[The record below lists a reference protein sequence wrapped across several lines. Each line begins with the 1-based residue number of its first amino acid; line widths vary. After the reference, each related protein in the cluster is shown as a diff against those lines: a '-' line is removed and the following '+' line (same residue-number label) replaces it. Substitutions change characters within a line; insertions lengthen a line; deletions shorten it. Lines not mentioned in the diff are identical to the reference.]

1 MDYNRYVGALHYH
14 HVCERAAIPEEACKT
29 QITMKGWGV
38 YLTPFAIFKPEV
50 NMVEIKLKDRQSG
63 YDAVGEYI
71 RRYWKRHISDTVIV
85 DLATSY
91 DGKKYERR
99 AEIASPYNFDDIEF
113 LYDWWE
119 GEKFIQLFGIQSTAE
134 ISIDGGIY
142 EEDT

>member
-1 MDYNRYVGALHYH
+1 
-14 HVCERAAIPEEACKT
+14 
-29 QITMKGWGV
+29 
-38 YLTPFAIFKPEV
+38 
-50 NMVEIKLKDRQSG
+50 MVEIKLKDRQSG

-71 RRYWKRHISDTVIV
+71 RRYWEHHISDTVIV

-99 AEIASPYNFDDIEF
+99 VEIASPYNFDDIEF

-142 EEDT
+142 EEGK